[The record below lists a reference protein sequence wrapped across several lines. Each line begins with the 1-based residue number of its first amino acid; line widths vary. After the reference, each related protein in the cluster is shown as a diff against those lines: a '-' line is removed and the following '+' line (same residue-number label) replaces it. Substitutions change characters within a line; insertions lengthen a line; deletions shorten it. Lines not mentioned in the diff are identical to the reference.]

1 MNKEIYLKSW
11 KPKWLVLAILITL
24 FSALPFFVIITTSL
38 FESQLEKYE
47 YKLWLWEATYLPS
60 ALASN
65 FQRVDPS
72 NDEHQKTV
80 LAYFKL
86 TSILRTELSKPTSD
100 KKILAELIIE
110 REQHEDSVEHFIQS
124 LLHNTIQEKQLT
136 TGFPFLKKVQF
147 VWPPIAIEL
156 ETPPL
161 LLVRSARK
169 QITRKGDT
177 LLKPGLSEETII
189 SIENEMDSHET
200 VSLIVPIGGLATYP
214 SSILD
219 LRTYS
224 TVLQTAAHEWIHHY
238 LAFYPLGR
246 NYWKSQRFQEIN
258 ETTANI
264 VGKAIA
270 KAVEEKTP
278 LSFPN
283 NLDGRISSVQKQ
295 ATTINF
301 SEELQR
307 LRQEVDQL
315 LIEGD
320 ISNAELLMFES
331 QKILNQNGFN
341 VRKINQA
348 YFAFYGTYTDLP
360 QSSSPLGPK
369 IKEIWKLTQRDIRT
383 FLTIMREVSKVTDLD
398 ETITAL
404 KKK

>member
-1 MNKEIYLKSW
+1 MNREKYLKSW
-11 KPKWLVLAILITL
+11 KPKRLGLAILIAL
-24 FSALPFFVIITTSL
+24 FFALPFFAIITTSL

-47 YKLWLWEATYLPS
+47 YKLWHWEATYLPS

-65 FQRVDPS
+65 FQRVDPL
-72 NDEHQKTV
+72 NDEHRKIV
-80 LAYFKL
+80 LTYFKL
-86 TSILRTELSKPTSD
+86 TSLLRTELSKPTPD
-100 KKILAELIIE
+100 KKVLAELIVE
-110 REQHEDSVEHFIQS
+110 REQHENSVEHFIQS
-124 LLHNTIQEKQLT
+124 LLHNIVQEEQLT
-136 TGFPFLKKVQF
+136 TGLPFLKKVQF

-169 QITRKGDT
+169 KITRKGDT
-177 LLKPGLSEETII
+177 LLKPNLSEETII
-189 SIENEMDSHET
+189 SIESEIDSHET
-200 VSLIVPIGGLATYP
+200 VSLIIPIGGLATYP

-224 TVLQTAAHEWIHHY
+224 TVLQTAAHEWVHHY

-246 NYWKSQRFQEIN
+246 NYWKSQRFREIN

-264 VGKAIA
+264 MGKAIA
-270 KAVEEKTP
+270 KAVEAKTP

-283 NLDGRISSVQKQ
+283 NLDGRISSISKQ
-295 ATTINF
+295 STTINF

-307 LRQEVDQL
+307 LRKEVDQL
-315 LIEGD
+315 LIEGN

-331 QKILNQNGFN
+331 QKVFNQNGFN

-369 IKEIWKLTQRDIRT
+369 IKEIWKLTQRDMRT
-383 FLTIMREVSKVTDLD
+383 FLTIMREITEVTDLD
-398 ETITAL
+398 ATIIAL
-404 KKK
+404 EKK